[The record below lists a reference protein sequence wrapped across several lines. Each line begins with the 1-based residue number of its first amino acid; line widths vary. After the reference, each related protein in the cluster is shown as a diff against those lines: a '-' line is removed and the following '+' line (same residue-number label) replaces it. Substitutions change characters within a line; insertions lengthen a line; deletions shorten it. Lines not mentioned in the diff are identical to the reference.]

1 MTKAT
6 SLSDTTAL
14 RDEVVPRRV
23 RQFGSARD
31 GLREWRLQ
39 RLTAIALIP
48 LSLYFAASILS
59 LATSDR
65 KTAADCLAQ
74 PVPALL
80 VILVV
85 LAGVTHALIG
95 VRSVVLDYVRTR
107 TRLLAAELLSSIIQ
121 PLQIKRDTARV
132 TRSRRVAKGPITHRR
147 AETAGGIC
155 QFGWL
160 DNGQT
165 SSTAMGSGA
174 LSRHGLSTDLSSLA
188 GIGGRTDSR
197 VAHRTAQQPSK
208 WIRNELDRPKQV

>member
-14 RDEVVPRRV
+14 RDEVVPRQV

-39 RLTAIALIP
+39 RLTAIGLIP

-65 KTAADCLAQ
+65 KTAADWLSL

-85 LAGVTHALIG
+85 LAGITHALIG
-95 VRSVVLDYVRTR
+95 VRSVVLDYVHTR
-107 TRLLAAELLSSIIQ
+107 ARLLAAELLF
-121 PLQIKRDTARV
+121 
-132 TRSRRVAKGPITHRR
+132 R
-147 AETAGGIC
+147 AVGVILAGG
-155 QFGWL
+155 
-160 DNGQT
+160 
-165 SSTAMGSGA
+165 AV
-174 LSRHGLSTDLSSLA
+174 LA
-188 GIGGRTDSR
+188 VLKLFLGR
-197 VAHRTAQQPSK
+197 
-208 WIRNELDRPKQV
+208 

>member
-23 RQFGSARD
+23 RQFGGARD

-48 LSLYFAASILS
+48 LSVYFAASILS

-65 KTAADCLAQ
+65 KTAADWLSL

-85 LAGVTHALIG
+85 LAGTTHALIG
-95 VRSVVLDYVRTR
+95 VRSVILDYVHTR
-107 TRLLAAELLSSIIQ
+107 ARLLAAELLF
-121 PLQIKRDTARV
+121 RA
-132 TRSRRVAKGPITHRR
+132 VAVIL
-147 AETAGGIC
+147 AG
-155 QFGWL
+155 
-160 DNGQT
+160 
-165 SSTAMGSGA
+165 AGA
-174 LSRHGLSTDLSSLA
+174 LAVLKLFLGH
-188 GIGGRTDSR
+188 
-197 VAHRTAQQPSK
+197 
-208 WIRNELDRPKQV
+208 